1 MAPHAT
7 PFRPLMPRVLGID
20 TLGRAYE
27 SGYALPAINVANLE
41 TAQAVLRAA
50 DASGSPVMLQVS
62 PGAIAY
68 AGYESIRDLAFAEA
82 DRAAMPVL
90 VHLDH
95 CRDPQVVDRAL
106 ADGFG
111 SVMFDGSLLALE
123 ENVEIT
129 GGIVERAVAAGIA
142 VEGEL
147 GVISGSEAMSLD
159 EARAKLTAP
168 DEAAAF
174 VQTTGVHVMAAAIGT
189 LHRMPEDSVELDLGV
204 VRAMAEACRRPL
216 ALHGGSG
223 VKRGQLPELVAAG
236 IGKVNISSRVSR
248 ALAQGIRL
256 AWETDAGRS
265 DLRRYLGS
273 GRDEVQR
280 MAEEYMELCLSA
292 GRAGGDRAEGRSGVG
307 EGAAGEDLLDEP
319 E

>member
-1 MAPHAT
+1 
-7 PFRPLMPRVLGID
+7 MPRVAGVD
-20 TLGRAYE
+20 AVRHAFE

-41 TAQAVLRAA
+41 TAQAILRAA
-50 DASGSPVMLQVS
+50 DACSSPVMLQVS

-82 DRAAMPVL
+82 DRAAVPVV

-95 CRDPQVVDRAL
+95 CRDPEVVHRAL

-111 SVMFDGSLLALE
+111 SVMFDGSLLPLA

-129 GGIVERAVAAGIA
+129 RGIVERAAGHGIA

-147 GVISGSEAMSLD
+147 GVISGSEAMTLD
-159 EARAKLTAP
+159 EARVLLTLP
-168 DEAAAF
+168 EEAVAF
-174 VQTTGVHVMAAAIGT
+174 ADATGVDILAAAIGS
-189 LHRMPEDSVELDLGV
+189 LHRMPEDSVELDLDV
-204 VRAMAEACRRPL
+204 VRRMADAVHRPL

-223 VKRGQLPELVAAG
+223 VRRSQLPELVAAG

-248 ALAQGIRL
+248 ALADGIRL
-256 AWETDAGRS
+256 ACETDAGRS

-273 GRDEVQR
+273 GRDEVRR
-280 MAEEYMELCLSA
+280 MAEEYMELCGSA
-292 GRAGGDRAEGRSGVG
+292 GRASGRREAPEDR
-307 EGAAGEDLLDEP
+307 LDEP

>member
-1 MAPHAT
+1 
-7 PFRPLMPRVLGID
+7 MPRVSGIEALG
-20 TLGRAYE
+20 AAHAA
-27 SGYALPAINVANLE
+27 GYALPAINVANLE

-50 DASGSPVMLQVS
+50 DGRGSPVMLQVS

-68 AGYESIRDLAFAEA
+68 AGYESIRDVAFAEA
-82 DRAAMPVL
+82 DRAGVPVV

-95 CRDPQVVDRAL
+95 CREPEVVARAM

-111 SVMFDGSLLALE
+111 SVMFDGSLLPLE

-129 GGIVERAVAAGIA
+129 RGIVLRAEPDGIA

-147 GVISGSEAMSLD
+147 GVISGSEAMTLE
-159 EARAKLTAP
+159 EARTMLTAP
-168 DEAAAF
+168 ADGAAF
-174 VQTTGVHVMAAAIGT
+174 VEATGVHVMAAAIGT

-204 VRAMAEACRRPL
+204 VRRMAQACRRPL

-223 VKRGQLPELVAAG
+223 VKRGQLPQLVAAG

-248 ALAQGIRL
+248 AMAEGIRL
-256 AWETDAGRS
+256 AWATEGGQG

-273 GRDEVQR
+273 GRDEIRR
-280 MAEEYMELCLSA
+280 MAEEYMDLCGSA
-292 GRAGGDRAEGRSGVG
+292 GRATARQ
-307 EGAAGEDLLDEP
+307 AAASEHVPDEP

>member
-1 MAPHAT
+1 
-7 PFRPLMPRVLGID
+7 MPRVSGIEAVAAAHD
-20 TLGRAYE
+20 A
-27 SGYALPAINVANLE
+27 GYALPAINVANLE

-50 DASGSPVMLQVS
+50 EGCGSPVMLQVS

-82 DRAAMPVL
+82 DRAAVPVI

-95 CRDPQVVDRAL
+95 CREPEVISRAL
-106 ADGFG
+106 QDGFN
-111 SVMFDGSLLALE
+111 SVMFDGSLLPLE

-129 GGIVERAVAAGIA
+129 RGIVARAVPDGIA

-147 GVISGSEAMSLD
+147 GVISGSEAMTLD
-159 EARAKLTAP
+159 EARSMLTTPA
-168 DEAAAF
+168 EAAAF
-174 VQTTGVHVMAAAIGT
+174 VDVTGVHVMAAAIGT
-189 LHRMPEDSVELDLGV
+189 LHRMPEDSVEVDLEV
-204 VRAMAEACRRPL
+204 VRRMAEACRRPL

-223 VKRGQLPELVAAG
+223 VKRSQLPALVDVG

-248 ALAQGIRL
+248 AMAEGIRL
-256 AWETDAGRS
+256 AWETEAGRN

-273 GRDEVQR
+273 GRDEIQR
-280 MAEEYMELCLSA
+280 MAEEYMELCRSA
-292 GRAGGDRAEGRSGVG
+292 GHATARE
-307 EGAAGEDLLDEP
+307 AAPREDVVDEP

>member
-1 MAPHAT
+1 
-7 PFRPLMPRVLGID
+7 MPRVAGVD
-20 TLGRAYE
+20 AVRHAFE

-41 TAQAVLRAA
+41 TAQAILRAA
-50 DASGSPVMLQVS
+50 DACSSPVMLQVS

-82 DRAAMPVL
+82 DRAAVPVV

-95 CRDPQVVDRAL
+95 CRDPEVVHRAL

-111 SVMFDGSLLALE
+111 SVMFDGSLLPLA

-129 GGIVERAVAAGIA
+129 RGIVERAAGHGIA

-147 GVISGSEAMSLD
+147 GVISGSEAMTLD
-159 EARAKLTAP
+159 EARALLTLP
-168 DEAAAF
+168 EEAVAF
-174 VQTTGVHVMAAAIGT
+174 ADATGVDIMAAAIGS
-189 LHRMPEDSVELDLGV
+189 LHRMPEDSVELDLDV
-204 VRAMAEACRRPL
+204 VRRMADAVHRPL

-223 VKRGQLPELVAAG
+223 VRRSQLPELVAAG

-248 ALAQGIRL
+248 ALADGIRL
-256 AWETDAGRS
+256 AWETEAGRS

-273 GRDEVQR
+273 GRDEVRR
-280 MAEEYMELCLSA
+280 MAEEYMDLCGSA
-292 GRAGGDRAEGRSGVG
+292 GRASGRREAPEDR
-307 EGAAGEDLLDEP
+307 LDEP

>member
-1 MAPHAT
+1 MAPDAT
-7 PFRPLMPRVLGID
+7 LPRHLMPRVSGID
-20 TLGRAYE
+20 ALGEAHT

-41 TAQAVLRAA
+41 TAQAVLQAA
-50 DASGSPVMLQVS
+50 DDCGSPVMLQVS

-82 DRAAMPVL
+82 DRAVVPVI

-95 CRDPQVVDRAL
+95 CRDPEVVARAL
-106 ADGFG
+106 DDGFG
-111 SVMFDGSLLALE
+111 SVMFDGSLLPLE

-129 GGIVERAVAAGIA
+129 GGIVAQAEPRGIA

-159 EARAKLTAP
+159 EARTMLTTPHDAG
-168 DEAAAF
+168 AF
-174 VQTTGVHVMAAAIGT
+174 AQATGVHVMAAAIGT

-204 VRAMAEACRRPL
+204 VRAMAQACGRPL

-223 VKRGQLPELVAAG
+223 VKRSQLPELVAAG
-236 IGKVNISSRVSR
+236 IGKVNISSRVSQ

-273 GRDEVQR
+273 GRDEVRR

-292 GRAGGDRAEGRSGVG
+292 GRAGARQAVTGP
-307 EGAAGEDLLDEP
+307 GAGGEDVPDEP

>member
-1 MAPHAT
+1 
-7 PFRPLMPRVLGID
+7 MPRVAGVD
-20 TLGRAYE
+20 AVRHAFE
-27 SGYALPAINVANLE
+27 SGYALPALNVANLE
-41 TAQAVLRAA
+41 TAQAILRAA
-50 DASGSPVMLQVS
+50 DARSSPVMLQVS

-82 DRAAMPVL
+82 DRAAVPVV

-95 CRDPQVVDRAL
+95 CRDPEVVHRAL

-111 SVMFDGSLLALE
+111 SVMFDGSLLPLA

-129 GGIVERAVAAGIA
+129 RGIVERAAGHGIA

-147 GVISGSEAMSLD
+147 GVISGSEAMTLD
-159 EARAKLTAP
+159 EARVLLTLP
-168 DEAAAF
+168 EEAVAF
-174 VQTTGVHVMAAAIGT
+174 ADATGVDILAAAIGS
-189 LHRMPEDSVELDLGV
+189 LHRMPEDSVELDLDV
-204 VRAMAEACRRPL
+204 VRRMADAVHRPL

-223 VKRGQLPELVAAG
+223 VRRSQLPELVAAG

-248 ALAQGIRL
+248 ALADGIRL
-256 AWETDAGRS
+256 AWETEAGRS

-273 GRDEVQR
+273 GRDEVRR
-280 MAEEYMELCLSA
+280 MAEEYMDLCGSA
-292 GRAGGDRAEGRSGVG
+292 GRASGRREAPEDR
-307 EGAAGEDLLDEP
+307 LDEP